1 MPTKPTLK
9 NGSLHTNTFIP
20 YNLIIKLL
28 DFFFNNSLKH
38 LFIFSANQTEI
49 RYICHG
55 TLGFIYL
62 KSMAMNSVTNRT
74 GRLKA
79 YMKNSLAHNS
89 LSQPNIFRR
98 NIRQNKE
105 QSTMMEMW
113 EYYLTFTKLE
123 F

>member
-1 MPTKPTLK
+1 
-9 NGSLHTNTFIP
+9 
-20 YNLIIKLL
+20 
-28 DFFFNNSLKH
+28 
-38 LFIFSANQTEI
+38 
-49 RYICHG
+49 
-55 TLGFIYL
+55 
-62 KSMAMNSVTNRT
+62 MNSIRNRT

-79 YMKNSLAHNS
+79 YMKDSLAQNS

-98 NIRQNKE
+98 NVRQNKE